1 MKYPIGIQSFESIRK
16 EGYVYVD
23 KSAFVYQLAQ
33 SGHYFFLS
41 RPRRFG
47 KSLLVSTMEAYFSGR
62 KELFEGLAM
71 AELEKEWIQY
81 PVLHFD
87 LTGQSYA
94 SHEALEDAL
103 DTQLTPLE
111 KRYGVDEKAGTPAS
125 RLRRVIDAAFEKTAQ
140 NRHQLPF

>member
-33 SGHYFFLS
+33 SGRYFFLS

-62 KELFEGLAM
+62 KELFEGLAIF
-71 AELEKEWIQY
+71 ELENEWIQY
-81 PVLHFD
+81 PVLRFD
-87 LTGQSYA
+87 LTGQSYSSQDA
-94 SHEALEDAL
+94 TALHGETIRSDGKSSNACL
-103 DTQLTPLE
+103 PVQD
-111 KRYGVDEKAGTPAS
+111 G
-125 RLRRVIDAAFEKTAQ
+125 
-140 NRHQLPF
+140 NRCCF